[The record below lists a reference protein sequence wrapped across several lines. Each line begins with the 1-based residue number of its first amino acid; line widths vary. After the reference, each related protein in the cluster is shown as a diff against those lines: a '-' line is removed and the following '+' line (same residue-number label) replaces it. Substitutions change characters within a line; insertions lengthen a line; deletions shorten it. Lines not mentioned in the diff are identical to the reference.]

1 MSMRVGE
8 LVSQLRNKSRVL
20 VTRMDDV
27 ELVAEGDQAGMFRVG
42 EQFFP
47 WGDRNTQTVATFLG
61 GPGYKYYTR
70 EPMEWQRSV
79 VKHHTDKM
87 ADLQAHFYIEGAN
100 IAGIYHQEAKIIPL
114 VRVAEEVAG
123 VFDQDDFAD
132 VLWAPDQVEI
142 NVTSSRKSITV
153 PGIEGVAG
161 RPLDG
166 TVETRDGR
174 RVGDLTSGGVR
185 IIIEP
190 QHPDHAPFVE
200 EFWERL
206 VCLNGMTR
214 RISGSQ
220 IKLRGK
226 TVDEILEEMNRVM
239 RQIWEGLDA
248 SGQAIMHSAE
258 TLIPGTV
265 PDFIRVVAG
274 ERGINDRTVLRL
286 QERALT
292 LRPDPSVY
300 DVTQIIT
307 ALANEEGM
315 SAKSRRALQAIGGDL
330 TVDTDRM
337 VHRCN
342 TCERPLAAV

>member
-8 LVSQLRNKSRVL
+8 LVSQLRSKSRVKI
-20 VTRMDDV
+20 TRMDDV
-27 ELVAEGDQAGMFRVG
+27 ELLADGDQAGQLRVG
-42 EQFFP
+42 DQFFP
-47 WGDRNTQTVATFLG
+47 WGDRNTQTVAKFLG
-61 GPGYKYYTR
+61 GPGYKYYIR
-70 EPMEWQRSV
+70 EPLEWQRAV
-79 VKHHTDKM
+79 VRHHTDKM
-87 ADLQAHFYIEGAN
+87 ADLEATFYIEGAN
-100 IAGIYHQEAKIIPL
+100 IAGIYYQEDKIIPL
-114 VRVAEEVAG
+114 VRVAEQVAE
-123 VFDQDDFAD
+123 VFDQDDLAN

-142 NVTSSRKSITV
+142 NVTSDRKSIIV
-153 PGIEGVAG
+153 PGIEGVAD
-161 RPLDG
+161 RPLEG
-166 TVETRDGR
+166 VLETRDGR
-174 RVGDLTSGGVR
+174 RVGDLTTGGVR

-190 QHPDHAPFVE
+190 QHPEHAPYVE

-239 RQIWEGLDA
+239 RQIWEGLDS
-248 SGQAIMHSAE
+248 SGQAILHSAE
-258 TLIPGTV
+258 TSIPGTV

-274 ERGINDRTVLRL
+274 ERGINAVTVLRL

-307 ALANEEGM
+307 ALANEDGM
-315 SAKSRRALQAIGGDL
+315 SAKARRSLQAIGGDL
-330 TVDTDRM
+330 TVDTERM